1 MRKTSFKLLS
11 ASLAVA
17 MTMSSMPYNVLAA
30 SPEQTFAQAVQQAQ
44 TTEADGFETA
54 APAEENLVTADAE
67 STEKVTYTVTPGVS
81 YGKGSIKLIS
91 GVTESTGDDGE
102 KVYTA
107 EKDSTITFEAV
118 PEDGFAPYLS
128 TLKYSPV
135 DFISYCPSSR
145 TGANCTYIINVPTE
159 P

>member
-91 GVTESTGDDGE
+91 GVTEAPVMMV
-102 KVYTA
+102 KKYTR
-107 EKDSTITFEAV
+107 
-118 PEDGFAPYLS
+118 
-128 TLKYSPV
+128 LKKTAQLHLKLYR
-135 DFISYCPSSR
+135 R
-145 TGANCTYIINVPTE
+145 TAGH
-159 P
+159 

>member
-54 APAEENLVTADAE
+54 APAEERQE
-67 STEKVTYTVTPGVS
+67 Q
-81 YGKGSIKLIS
+81 
-91 GVTESTGDDGE
+91 
-102 KVYTA
+102 
-107 EKDSTITFEAV
+107 FQQEAQQQMQK
-118 PEDGFAPYLS
+118 AQ
-128 TLKYSPV
+128 KK
-135 DFISYCPSSR
+135 
-145 TGANCTYIINVPTE
+145 
-159 P
+159 

>member
-54 APAEENLVTADAE
+54 Q
-67 STEKVTYTVTPGVS
+67 K
-81 YGKGSIKLIS
+81 K
-91 GVTESTGDDGE
+91 
-102 KVYTA
+102 
-107 EKDSTITFEAV
+107 
-118 PEDGFAPYLS
+118 
-128 TLKYSPV
+128 
-135 DFISYCPSSR
+135 
-145 TGANCTYIINVPTE
+145 
-159 P
+159 

>member
-91 GVTESTGDDGE
+91 GVTESTVWRMAVFLP
-102 KVYTA
+102 KAPVMMVKKYTR
-107 EKDSTITFEAV
+107 
-118 PEDGFAPYLS
+118 
-128 TLKYSPV
+128 LKKTAQLHLKLYR
-135 DFISYCPSSR
+135 R
-145 TGANCTYIINVPTE
+145 TAGH
-159 P
+159 

>member
-67 STEKVTYTVTPGVS
+67 SIRKSNLHSYTGCFIRK
-81 YGKGSIKLIS
+81 GK
-91 GVTESTGDDGE
+91 
-102 KVYTA
+102 YQ
-107 EKDSTITFEAV
+107 
-118 PEDGFAPYLS
+118 
-128 TLKYSPV
+128 
-135 DFISYCPSSR
+135 
-145 TGANCTYIINVPTE
+145 INLRCDRKHR
-159 P
+159 

>member
-107 EKDSTITFEAV
+107 EKDIVEV
-118 PEDGFAPYLS
+118 
-128 TLKYSPV
+128 
-135 DFISYCPSSR
+135 
-145 TGANCTYIINVPTE
+145 VPTGVGTALQAVLVE
-159 P
+159 GAQVVAAVTPMISPTSSFLKAA

>member
-1 MRKTSFKLLS
+1 
-11 ASLAVA
+11 
-17 MTMSSMPYNVLAA
+17 MPYNVLAA

-91 GVTESTGDDGE
+91 GECKKCLLTDAQQRGGKGIKEIPATV
-102 KVYTA
+102 
-107 EKDSTITFEAV
+107 
-118 PEDGFAPYLS
+118 
-128 TLKYSPV
+128 
-135 DFISYCPSSR
+135 
-145 TGANCTYIINVPTE
+145 
-159 P
+159 